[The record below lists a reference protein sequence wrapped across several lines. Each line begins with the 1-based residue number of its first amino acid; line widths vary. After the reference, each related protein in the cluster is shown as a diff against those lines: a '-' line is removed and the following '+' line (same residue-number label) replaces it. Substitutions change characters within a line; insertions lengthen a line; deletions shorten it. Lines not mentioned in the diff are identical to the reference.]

1 MVDAATTDVIWLPA
15 GVAAA
20 MTGQSGRTLARLAD
34 AGRLRIKRTDGGHRR
49 YRADEIQGLARADDE
64 TATRDVAA

>member
-34 AGRLRIKRTDGGHRR
+34 AGKLRIKRTDGGHRR
-49 YRADEIQGLARADDE
+49 YRADEIQGLAKVDDE
-64 TATRDVAA
+64 ATQPGVAA